1 MIVRGMPFVLSSTD
15 IFEMEPSSCNPL
27 HALNAPTL
35 SGRRG
40 EILIVLEALVFRE
53 VKRMGEICNQQ

>member
-27 HALNAPTL
+27 FSLNRPTL
-35 SGRRG
+35 NGRRG
-40 EILIVLEALVFRE
+40 KILIVLEALVCRE
-53 VKRMGEICNQQ
+53 VKRMEGHCNQQ